1 MNSMVRVLR
10 YSLII
15 IIVAGISIAFGYR
28 EKLFPEF
35 FVASTST
42 TTSDTDAAKKKTSS
56 DEPSP
61 APVSTSAPGPQTP
74 SGSGETAKTTSVKKA
89 ITPPVADKVS
99 PSGNTQINTKPVHT
113 QPMPPS
119 ESQPASSTEHMTGNS
134 QAVKKPAV
142 PQQPVKVPE
151 ANPAATPPK
160 TLPVAKTPVPQ
171 PADKTNTQLPQI
183 PQSTRTAIPD
193 RYQAYTGLIN
203 QARQFYWQR
212 KYDEAIEM
220 YQKAS
225 ELMSDN
231 PNTFG
236 EMANIYYSQGQWEKA
251 GEAYYQAAVRLIKAG
266 QLQRVYPML
275 NLIQGLKPER
285 AKELD
290 AQLKQLSKQ

>member
-35 FVASTST
+35 FVASNST
-42 TTSDTDAAKKKTSS
+42 TTPETDTAKKITS
-56 DEPSP
+56 PVSP
-61 APVSTSAPGPQTP
+61 APAPQAP
-74 SGSGETAKTTSVKKA
+74 SGSGDNTNTSNTTSAKKA
-89 ITPPVADKVS
+89 IMPPAADKVAQ
-99 PSGNTQINTKPVHT
+99 SGGTQINTRPVHT
-113 QPMPPS
+113 QPLPPS
-119 ESQPASSTEHMTGNS
+119 KAQPASSPEHMTGSS
-134 QAVKKPAV
+134 QAAKMPAA

-151 ANPAATPPK
+151 ASPVATPSITP
-160 TLPVAKTPVPQ
+160 PVAKTPVPQ
-171 PADKTNTQLPQI
+171 PADKTNTQPPQV
-183 PQSTRTAIPD
+183 PQSTSAAIPD
-193 RYQAYTGLIN
+193 TYQTYTGLIN

-225 ELMSDN
+225 KLMSDN

-266 QLQRVYPML
+266 QLQRVYPMRS
-275 NLIQGLKPER
+275 LIQGLKPER